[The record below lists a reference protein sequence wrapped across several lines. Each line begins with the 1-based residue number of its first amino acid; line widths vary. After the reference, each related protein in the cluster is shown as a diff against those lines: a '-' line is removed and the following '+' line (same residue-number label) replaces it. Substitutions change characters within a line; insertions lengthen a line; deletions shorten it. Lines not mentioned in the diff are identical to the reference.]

1 VILRHARSRI
11 SFGNAACG
19 HIAPDTVLCILAV
32 STQAA
37 SPSKKAQSMS
47 QTNQQIPQLVKRPRM
62 QVNPPVFFISAA
74 LILVF
79 VLFTAVFPKV
89 AGNVFDMLQAGI
101 VRDFGWFYILSVA
114 IFLMFVIFLMLSRY
128 GDVKLGPDDSEP
140 ELPRHGALVRQRP
153 AA

>member
-1 VILRHARSRI
+1 
-11 SFGNAACG
+11 
-19 HIAPDTVLCILAV
+19 
-32 STQAA
+32 
-37 SPSKKAQSMS
+37 MS

-62 QVNPPVFFISAA
+62 QVNPPVFFISAV
-74 LILVF
+74 LILAF
-79 VLFTAVFPKV
+79 VLFTAIFPKV
-89 AGNVFDMLQAGI
+89 AGNFFDMLQAGI